1 VKPLAVVLAAVA
13 VVFTAG
19 CSSSNNA
26 PSTPPPVTGGFTNA
40 DLNGTYAFSMSGTD
54 AGANFGAFIA
64 RVGSF
69 TADGSGHIT
78 AALEDVTDAGSLPQL
93 VQFTGGSYSIQ
104 ANGRGTLTLLSSTGG
119 LQMSIA
125 LNSGNAGVMIQTD
138 LNAASSGSFTRQT
151 PAMFT
156 QTAIAGPYA
165 FDISG
170 TTIPDPADPNALA
183 APSSVVGQINT
194 SGAGNVQGGLF
205 DSNDGGSLLSAQVI
219 AAGGT
224 YQMDPANGASFG
236 RGTIDFAGLSF
247 VFYIVDGSRFKLM
260 EDDGKFA
267 TFGDALQQSATV
279 ATQNSGFTGDF
290 TFLIGG
296 ATLGTTGTGPLAEA
310 AAFTADGNGNLGGIV
325 LDANNSGAHDA
336 IGDLT
341 TISNAIY
348 DMDTANAGSGRGT
361 MTFTASGN
369 SNLGTFAFV
378 FYLISPTQA
387 FIQDTSNG
395 IIGDGTMFAQTGPFS
410 GASLAG
416 NFVFNWSGINLG
428 SSTNLTFQEDF
439 VGRHSLSN
447 TGAIAGAVDFVE
459 LGSSSQHSPAFLNQA
474 LTGTLT
480 LSSSGGVGSN
490 DYTVTTGTSPQTTFH
505 FKAYIANPDLILLVG
520 VDGNRTDAGSVS
532 FQP

>member
-13 VVFTAG
+13 AVFAAG

-69 TADGSGHIT
+69 TADGNGHIT

-125 LNSGNAGVMIQTD
+125 LNSGNAGVMIQID
-138 LNAASSGSFTRQT
+138 LNATSSGSFTRQT

-156 QTAIAGPYA
+156 QTTIAGPYA

-183 APSSVVGQINT
+183 APSSVVGQIMTN
-194 SGAGNVQGGLF
+194 AGNIQGGLF
-205 DSNDGGSLLSAQVI
+205 DSNDGGSLLSAQLI

-224 YQMDPANGASFG
+224 YQMDPANGATFG
-236 RGTIDFAGLSF
+236 RGTIDFAGLTF

-267 TFGDALQQSATV
+267 TFGDALQQSATI
-279 ATQNSGFTGDF
+279 ATQNSGFNGDF
-290 TFLIGG
+290 TFVIGG
-296 ATLGTTGTGPLAEA
+296 GSVLGTAGPITRG
-310 AAFTADGNGNLGGIV
+310 AAFTADGNGNLGAIV
-325 LDANNSGAHDA
+325 LDDNNDGSHQA
-336 IGDLT
+336 ITGTT
-341 TISNAIY
+341 TITNAIY
-348 DMDTANAGSGRGT
+348 DIDTAAAGSGRGT
-361 MTFTASGN
+361 MSFTASSNPGLGN
-369 SNLGTFAFV
+369 FSFV
-378 FYLISPTQA
+378 FYLISPTQM
-387 FIQDTSNG
+387 FIQDTSTG
-395 IIGDGTMFAQTGPFS
+395 VIGDGTMFAQTGPFTA
-410 GASLAG
+410 GGLAG
-416 NFVFNWSGINLG
+416 NFVFNWSGVNLG
-428 SSTNLTFQEDF
+428 SSANIPFEEDF
-439 VGRHSLSN
+439 LGQHSLSSA
-447 TGAIAGAVDFVE
+447 GAIAGAIDFVE
-459 LGSSSQHSPAFLNQA
+459 LGSSTQHTPAFLNQA

-480 LSSSGGVGSN
+480 LSSSGGMGSN

-520 VDGNRTDAGSVS
+520 ADSNRTIAGSVS